1 MLSFPVSAF
10 SLLSPTERRHT
21 FTQSEDTT
29 AFDAEKEAI
38 FINKSRNGSL
48 LPEWQANPADG
59 KMRWVK
65 WKNGYLA

>member
-48 LPEWQANPADG
+48 LPE
-59 KMRWVK
+59 
-65 WKNGYLA
+65 